1 MFIIN
6 ITINHQILLQAN
18 RVRIKRIPQL
28 KQKGK
33 HCSHSSMSLF
43 MNLPCSLG
51 LGDGLDDPM
60 AAKQKESHPNW
71 HSGGYAYISQKAQH
85 LLLNATVLTK
95 PPKPYKSHFTSRQEI
110 FWLYYQTVNFCL
122 MKKPKNINSPF

>member
-1 MFIIN
+1 
-6 ITINHQILLQAN
+6 
-18 RVRIKRIPQL
+18 
-28 KQKGK
+28 
-33 HCSHSSMSLF
+33 MSLF

-95 PPKPYKSHFTSRQEI
+95 PPKTIQKPFHKQIGNILAVLSNCELLSHEKT
-110 FWLYYQTVNFCL
+110 
-122 MKKPKNINSPF
+122 

>member
-1 MFIIN
+1 
-6 ITINHQILLQAN
+6 
-18 RVRIKRIPQL
+18 
-28 KQKGK
+28 
-33 HCSHSSMSLF
+33 MSLF

-85 LLLNATVLTK
+85 LLLNATVFNKATK
-95 PPKPYKSHFTSRQEI
+95 TKQKPFHKQIGNILAVLSNCELLSHE
-110 FWLYYQTVNFCL
+110 QT
-122 MKKPKNINSPF
+122 

>member
-1 MFIIN
+1 
-6 ITINHQILLQAN
+6 
-18 RVRIKRIPQL
+18 
-28 KQKGK
+28 
-33 HCSHSSMSLF
+33 MSLF

-95 PPKPYKSHFTSRQEI
+95 PPNHTKAISQADRKYFGRIIK
-110 FWLYYQTVNFCL
+110 L
-122 MKKPKNINSPF
+122 